1 MSDLR
6 AIVRQRPLLVLAI
19 ATHLATRLGQAPACP
34 PGCKHRQVPGPLWLL
49 QAASP
54 CQWPSFC
61 TATVISDQRCA
72 LGLPYFAAV
81 RMAGESEPASDWKRL
96 RSSRPFEPGSVY
108 DHQGRSSLSHA
119 LRAGSKSVSA
129 SGSRDAFM
137 KVSHRLLITVR
148 GHLGVPAFP
157 ALGRL
162 LSWTLSASRVCC
174 LEDRRPGILSSC
186 AQQAHSRI
194 PEHPVVVVAFAT
206 GQVKEY
212 EHRYMSNKS
221 VPAHATRPLRLVNSD
236 FWRRQ

>member
-1 MSDLR
+1 MSTASAASCLTWERSSVSVRCWYWRLLRTWLLGSGRLRLARLDANIGKSQARYGFSRLLRLVNGQVFARPQSYRTSVVRSGCRTSLLYVWPVNLNRR
-6 AIVRQRPLLVLAI
+6 AI
-19 ATHLATRLGQAPACP
+19 
-34 PGCKHRQVPGPLWLL
+34 
-49 QAASP
+49 
-54 CQWPSFC
+54 
-61 TATVISDQRCA
+61 
-72 LGLPYFAAV
+72 
-81 RMAGESEPASDWKRL
+81 
-96 RSSRPFEPGSVY
+96 GSVY

-119 LRAGSKSVSA
+119 LRAASKSVSA